1 MKKLIALF
9 MAIVMV
15 MGMVACGGGNND
27 NPTDA
32 ATTTTPATE
41 PVVETNEATPLTNAE
56 RYPLDTDT
64 VLRVLFTEDGL
75 GDTDASNLWTEV
87 TGVEIENLTWNNEQ
101 MMTSLASG
109 DIPDAIIMPWN
120 FAKDKVYEYGMAGKF
135 VDFSQHL

>member
-41 PVVETNEATPLTNAE
+41 PVVETTEATPLTNAE

-87 TGVEIENLTWNNEQ
+87 TGVEIENLEQ
-101 MMTSLASG
+101 RA
-109 DIPDAIIMPWN
+109 DD
-120 FAKDKVYEYGMAGKF
+120 
-135 VDFSQHL
+135 DFSGFWRYPRCNHHALELC